1 MFLLSIKQLFRTPLK
16 ALLFI
21 LLLSASTT
29 LLVFG
34 SVLLIKTNMRINQVE
49 DTFTTIGMVSQLPSS
64 TETVVS
70 ENGCDSIDTASYDF
84 YDELVTL
91 DMLDFE
97 GANYI
102 VPPENRV
109 CYIASPSFYNESTA
123 NKGIRHL
130 STGASQW
137 GGLRQNSTIVAEI
150 IPLYDSLDGQPVQA
164 RTGRV
169 LFGSLHSGQE
179 INFCPHHS
187 AGTAGLEKG
196 KKYMACMKA
205 ELCVKH
211 DAVEYVPM
219 GIPYSSEYGMD
230 GTTIKDGVIPN
241 FHYFR
246 QTPEGAWVINHEEGG
261 SPADLSGMQIQF
273 QNEEDK
279 DFSMDRWEEWA
290 GLLLDECLYYPII
303 AVNDLDLLPSFHSG
317 NIQIMT
323 GRSITQEEFS
333 SGAKVCLIPDGWTY
347 GNKFAAGDSILTLP
361 LSVTLRDYP
370 LSKFNSA
377 DSSSFFQPY
386 SFFDKNGEQY
396 SPFFTG
402 DYEVVGTYYI
412 KDKSFFGTSEV
423 ELTTSTI
430 IIPANSVTAPD
441 VNLAYSGPLR
451 STNVSFKIPNGSIA
465 EFDKKLREAVPQAE
479 MLDITYDDNG
489 YEVIMPSLKRTQ
501 VAAVLL
507 CGIGGAA
514 LLAVIIFLLY
524 FFIAKEARRTAIERG
539 LGMSR
544 RQCYISLVSGIL
556 VLALAGAVL
565 GTGLGLAMIGRSD
578 LKSNENEEG
587 MYSVYSTQYSDWTS
601 KWSQTMEFIESDV
614 AQPPLMPIICAI
626 PGGLVLAIFLL
637 AMVMVR
643 NNLKA
648 EPIELL
654 GGR

>member
-1 MFLLSIKQLFRTPLK
+1 M
-16 ALLFI
+16 
-21 LLLSASTT
+21 
-29 LLVFG
+29 
-34 SVLLIKTNMRINQVE
+34 
-49 DTFTTIGMVSQLPSS
+49 
-64 TETVVS
+64 
-70 ENGCDSIDTASYDF
+70 
-84 YDELVTL
+84 
-91 DMLDFE
+91 
-97 GANYI
+97 
-102 VPPENRV
+102 
-109 CYIASPSFYNESTA
+109 
-123 NKGIRHL
+123 
-130 STGASQW
+130 
-137 GGLRQNSTIVAEI
+137 
-150 IPLYDSLDGQPVQA
+150 
-164 RTGRV
+164 
-169 LFGSLHSGQE
+169 
-179 INFCPHHS
+179 
-187 AGTAGLEKG
+187 
-196 KKYMACMKA
+196 
-205 ELCVKH
+205 
-211 DAVEYVPM
+211 
-219 GIPYSSEYGMD
+219 
-230 GTTIKDGVIPN
+230 
-241 FHYFR
+241 
-246 QTPEGAWVINHEEGG
+246 
-261 SPADLSGMQIQF
+261 
-273 QNEEDK
+273 
-279 DFSMDRWEEWA
+279 
-290 GLLLDECLYYPII
+290 
-303 AVNDLDLLPSFHSG
+303 
-317 NIQIMT
+317 
-323 GRSITQEEFS
+323 
-333 SGAKVCLIPDGWTY
+333 
-347 GNKFAAGDSILTLP
+347 
-361 LSVTLRDYP
+361 
-370 LSKFNSA
+370 
-377 DSSSFFQPY
+377 
-386 SFFDKNGEQY
+386 
-396 SPFFTG
+396 
-402 DYEVVGTYYI
+402 
-412 KDKSFFGTSEV
+412 

-524 FFIAKEARRTAIERG
+524 FFIVKEARRTAIERG

-601 KWSQTMEFIESDV
+601 KWSQTMEFMESDM

-626 PGGLVLAIFLL
+626 PGGLVLVIFLL